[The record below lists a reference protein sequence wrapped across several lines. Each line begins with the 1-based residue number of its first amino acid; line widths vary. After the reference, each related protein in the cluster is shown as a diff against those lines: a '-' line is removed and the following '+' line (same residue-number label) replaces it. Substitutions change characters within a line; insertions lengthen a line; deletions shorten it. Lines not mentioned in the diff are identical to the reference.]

1 MAVTQLGGREMRHG
15 SGNGLVTLLAL
26 AAVATISPPPLRAA
40 ESADE
45 VAKKLS
51 NPVSSLISVPLQYNV
66 DFDIGSENGT
76 KQYLNVQPVIPSS
89 LNDDWN
95 LITRVIVPVIHQ
107 DDVFG
112 DSDSQFG
119 LGDTT
124 PTFFFSPKKPTAGGW
139 IWGAGPVFLLPTAT
153 DDLLGGDKWGV
164 GPSVVALRQ
173 THEGW
178 TYGVLANHVWSVT
191 GEDDRSDISS
201 TFLQPFL
208 TKQFS
213 GGRTVSLNL
222 ESTYD
227 WKGEHWNVPLNLG
240 FSKVTHWGRPMISWQ
255 GGVRFFLETP
265 GEGPD
270 WGLRF
275 TLTLLF
281 LER

>member
-1 MAVTQLGGREMRHG
+1 MRHA
-15 SGNGLVTLLAL
+15 SGNGIVSVLAL
-26 AAVATISPPPLRAA
+26 TAVVTTLSSPIHAA

-76 KQYLNVQPVIPSS
+76 KHYLNVQPVIPTS

-112 DSDSQFG
+112 DSGTQFG

-139 IWGAGPVFLLPTAT
+139 IWAAGPVFLLPTAT
-153 DDLLGGDKWGV
+153 DDLLGGDKWGA
-164 GPSVVALRQ
+164 GPSMVALRQ
-173 THEGW
+173 THAGW
-178 TYGVLANHVWSVT
+178 TCGVLANHIWSVT
-191 GEDDRSDISS
+191 GDTDRSDISS

-208 TKQFS
+208 TKQFP

-227 WKGEHWNVPLNLG
+227 WEGEHWNVPLNLG
-240 FSKVTHWGRPMISWQ
+240 YSKVTHWGRQMVSWQ
-255 GGVRFFLETP
+255 GGVRVFLETP
-265 GEGPD
+265 GDGPD

-281 LER
+281 PEH